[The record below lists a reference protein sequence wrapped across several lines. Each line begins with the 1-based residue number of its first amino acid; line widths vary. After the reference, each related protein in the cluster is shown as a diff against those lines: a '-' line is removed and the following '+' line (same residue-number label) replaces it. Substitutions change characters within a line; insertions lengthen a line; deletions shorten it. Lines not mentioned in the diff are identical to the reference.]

1 MKQAQVIAKVV
12 DPALGPGTVSLPA
25 LDMLIPS
32 TWELKGNVNGNT
44 TEGCFSDIFAMSWEA
59 LSPDGSIAFQGAP
72 NDSWQYA
79 DDPAQLRR
87 LNDPNRRQLGL
98 HGKPCPV
105 KRPMKAEEYFRQNI
119 LSALPAG
126 SNVVSIEPFPELNE
140 IARKQL
146 GLPPNEGG
154 SGGGTRTEA
163 VRARVEF
170 QKDGKPL
177 EGWATVV
184 VVTRAF
190 PQGRGAF
197 YDCHAIDVM
206 ALRAPKGKLDAN
218 DKLFKVMISSL
229 RTEPR
234 WQSYSGNFI
243 AKLYQAEAQKE
254 ATIDG
259 IIANFQRQVAATIMG
274 VVANQQQ
281 GSYNSAFAADQ
292 NIRGV
297 QTFRDPTSGKTM
309 ELSNLYDHAWLNGS
323 NEYVMSD
330 DPNFNPNRQLSGN
343 WSQLQAVRPAP

>member
-1 MKQAQVIAKVV
+1 
-12 DPALGPGTVSLPA
+12 
-25 LDMLIPS
+25 
-32 TWELKGNVNGNT
+32 
-44 TEGCFSDIFAMSWEA
+44 
-59 LSPDGSIAFQGAP
+59 
-72 NDSWQYA
+72 
-79 DDPAQLRR
+79 
-87 LNDPNRRQLGL
+87 
-98 HGKPCPV
+98 
-105 KRPMKAEEYFRQNI
+105 MKAEEYFRQNI

-126 SNVVSIEPFPELNE
+126 SNVVSVEPFPELNE